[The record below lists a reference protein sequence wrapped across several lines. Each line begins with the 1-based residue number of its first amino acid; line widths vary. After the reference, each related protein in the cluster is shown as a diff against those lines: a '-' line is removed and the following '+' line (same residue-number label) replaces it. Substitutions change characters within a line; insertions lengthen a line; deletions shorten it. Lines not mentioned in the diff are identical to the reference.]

1 MGVAPAC
8 SRLPL
13 TPPGSPFARSKTK
26 WQRSRRPAAFPSE
39 KRTDGG
45 FPFDRQR
52 ARECRQAAVLA
63 ALATPLRR
71 GGHDQRVRLQSEGE
85 GVGRGGGRPS
95 VGTGRR
101 SLRGARLARHRAL
114 SAGNRARFRETLSAH
129 VLPGSDARQKPRAA
143 LGPELVP
150 PSHVTAGVGRSFRLW
165 PCQRRSQDV
174 SRPRLLKT
182 RISRSVKK
190 TSGTRACTEGA
201 MKNGGRMNLTGQSER
216 AK

>member
-1 MGVAPAC
+1 MIVSVHVNVA
-8 SRLPL
+8 RLRYL
-13 TPPGSPFARSKTK
+13 LLWRRLCGAVATISGS
-26 WQRSRRPAAFPSE
+26 
-39 KRTDGG
+39 GC
-45 FPFDRQR
+45 R
-52 ARECRQAAVLA
+52 ARGKA
-63 ALATPLRR
+63 
-71 GGHDQRVRLQSEGE
+71 SEG
-85 GVGRGGGRPS
+85 GGGRPS

-150 PSHVTAGVGRSFRLW
+150 PSHVTAGVGHSFRLW
-165 PCQRRSQDV
+165 PCQRRSRDV

-190 TSGTRACTEGA
+190 TFGTRACTEGA
-201 MKNGGRMNLTGQSER
+201 MKNGGRMMCIRQKSCAVGTR
-216 AK
+216 IP